1 MAAHG
6 SAFPIAKLALNN
18 SVPPILMASL
28 RMGLVLIILIPFW
41 RFRIPNK
48 KYFLPLLA
56 FSISMGVMV
65 YVFMNL
71 SLYHSSIISPIIVGS
86 QFSPIKSLATLPMAL
101 SIVGVAIF
109 AIFAA
114 KLMSIIGRRAGF
126 IFASVGSSLAAL
138 MAAYSIIIESFLLFN
153 LGCFLLGAGVAFSH
167 QYRFAAVETVSK
179 DMAPKAISI
188 ILLAGIGSAFIGP
201 NLANISKEIIPEHLY
216 AGSYIALAILTL
228 SSTIFL
234 LFYKDNHKPNNFVK
248 KDTRS
253 YFELISQPRFLQA
266 LIASAFAYAVMS
278 FLMTATPISMHVME
292 KISLS
297 KTGLVIQLHIAAMF
311 LPSLITG
318 NLIKKFGH
326 SKIMYAGVVLFSIT
340 ILTSLFEQNFVNY
353 LTALVFLGFGW
364 NFLFISGT
372 SLLVLTYKEDEKFKA
387 QGFNDL
393 IVYSIQ
399 AVASLSAGI
408 FLNLTSWKTMNLICI
423 IFLIIIVISTL
434 RADFKEKK

>member
-1 MAAHG
+1 
-6 SAFPIAKLALNN
+6 
-18 SVPPILMASL
+18 
-28 RMGLVLIILIPFW
+28 MGHVYG
-41 RFRIPNK
+41 RQ
-48 KYFLPLLA
+48 
-56 FSISMGVMV
+56 V
-65 YVFMNL
+65 YVLMNKNLWLLIL
-71 SLYHSSIISPIIVGS
+71 SQIFAFTAAPVTVFLSGIIGS

-114 KLMSIIGRRAGF
+114 KIMSIIGRRAGF
-126 IFASVGSSLAAL
+126 ILASVGSSLAAL

-228 SSTIFL
+228 SSTTFL

-340 ILTSLFEQNFVNY
+340 ILTSLFEQDFINY

>member
-1 MAAHG
+1 
-6 SAFPIAKLALNN
+6 
-18 SVPPILMASL
+18 
-28 RMGLVLIILIPFW
+28 MGHVYG
-41 RFRIPNK
+41 RQ
-48 KYFLPLLA
+48 
-56 FSISMGVMV
+56 V
-65 YVFMNL
+65 YVLMNKNLWLLIL
-71 SLYHSSIISPIIVGS
+71 SQIFAFTAAPVTVFLSGIIGS

-167 QYRFAAVETVSK
+167 QYRFAAVETVNK

-201 NLANISKEIIPEHLY
+201 NLANISKEIISEHLY

-326 SKIMYAGVVLFSIT
+326 SKIMYAGVFLFSIT

-423 IFLIIIVISTL
+423 IFLIIIFISTL

>member
-1 MAAHG
+1 
-6 SAFPIAKLALNN
+6 
-18 SVPPILMASL
+18 
-28 RMGLVLIILIPFW
+28 MGHVYG
-41 RFRIPNK
+41 RQ
-48 KYFLPLLA
+48 
-56 FSISMGVMV
+56 V
-65 YVFMNL
+65 YVLMNKNLWLLIL
-71 SLYHSSIISPIIVGS
+71 SQIFAFTAAPVTVFLSGIIGS

-126 IFASVGSSLAAL
+126 IFASVGRSLAAL

>member
-1 MAAHG
+1 MNKNLWLLILSQIFAFTAAPVTVFLSG
-6 SAFPIAKLALNN
+6 
-18 SVPPILMASL
+18 
-28 RMGLVLIILIPFW
+28 II
-41 RFRIPNK
+41 
-48 KYFLPLLA
+48 
-56 FSISMGVMV
+56 
-65 YVFMNL
+65 
-71 SLYHSSIISPIIVGS
+71 GS

-114 KLMSIIGRRAGF
+114 KVMSIIGRRAGF

-423 IFLIIIVISTL
+423 IFLIIIFISTL

>member
-1 MAAHG
+1 
-6 SAFPIAKLALNN
+6 
-18 SVPPILMASL
+18 
-28 RMGLVLIILIPFW
+28 MGHVYG
-41 RFRIPNK
+41 RQ
-48 KYFLPLLA
+48 
-56 FSISMGVMV
+56 V
-65 YVFMNL
+65 YVLMNKNLWLLIL
-71 SLYHSSIISPIIVGS
+71 SQIFAFTAAPVTVFLSGIIGS

-114 KLMSIIGRRAGF
+114 KVMSIIGRRAGF

-201 NLANISKEIIPEHLY
+201 NLANISKEIISEHLY

>member
-1 MAAHG
+1 
-6 SAFPIAKLALNN
+6 
-18 SVPPILMASL
+18 
-28 RMGLVLIILIPFW
+28 MGHVYG
-41 RFRIPNK
+41 RQ
-48 KYFLPLLA
+48 
-56 FSISMGVMV
+56 V
-65 YVFMNL
+65 YVLMNKNLWLLIL
-71 SLYHSSIISPIIVGS
+71 SQIFAFTAAPVTVFLSGIIGS

-340 ILTSLFEQNFVNY
+340 IFTSLFEQNFVNY

>member
-1 MAAHG
+1 
-6 SAFPIAKLALNN
+6 
-18 SVPPILMASL
+18 
-28 RMGLVLIILIPFW
+28 MGHVYG
-41 RFRIPNK
+41 RQ
-48 KYFLPLLA
+48 
-56 FSISMGVMV
+56 V
-65 YVFMNL
+65 YVLMNKNLWLLIL
-71 SLYHSSIISPIIVGS
+71 SQIFAFTAAPVTVFLSGIIGS

-126 IFASVGSSLAAL
+126 IFASIGSSLAAL

-399 AVASLSAGI
+399 AAASLSAGI

>member
-1 MAAHG
+1 
-6 SAFPIAKLALNN
+6 
-18 SVPPILMASL
+18 
-28 RMGLVLIILIPFW
+28 MGHVYG
-41 RFRIPNK
+41 RQ
-48 KYFLPLLA
+48 
-56 FSISMGVMV
+56 V
-65 YVFMNL
+65 YVLMNKNLWLLIL
-71 SLYHSSIISPIIVGS
+71 SQIFAFTAAPVTVFLSGIIGS

-167 QYRFAAVETVSK
+167 QYRFAAVETVNK

-408 FLNLTSWKTMNLICI
+408 FLNLTNWKTMNLICI

>member
-1 MAAHG
+1 
-6 SAFPIAKLALNN
+6 
-18 SVPPILMASL
+18 
-28 RMGLVLIILIPFW
+28 MGHVYG
-41 RFRIPNK
+41 RQ
-48 KYFLPLLA
+48 
-56 FSISMGVMV
+56 V
-65 YVFMNL
+65 YVLMNKNLWLLIL
-71 SLYHSSIISPIIVGS
+71 SQIFAFTAAPVTVFLSGIIGS
-86 QFSPIKSLATLPMAL
+86 QFSPVKSLATLPMAL

-114 KLMSIIGRRAGF
+114 KVMSIIGRRAGF

-408 FLNLTSWKTMNLICI
+408 FLNLTNWKTMNLICI

>member
-1 MAAHG
+1 
-6 SAFPIAKLALNN
+6 
-18 SVPPILMASL
+18 
-28 RMGLVLIILIPFW
+28 MGHVYG
-41 RFRIPNK
+41 RQ
-48 KYFLPLLA
+48 
-56 FSISMGVMV
+56 V
-65 YVFMNL
+65 YVLMNKNLWLLIL
-71 SLYHSSIISPIIVGS
+71 SQIFAFTAAPVTVFLSGIIGS
-86 QFSPIKSLATLPMAL
+86 QFSPIRSLATLPMAL

-114 KLMSIIGRRAGF
+114 KVMSIIGRRAGF

-408 FLNLTSWKTMNLICI
+408 FLNLTNWKTMNLICI

>member
-1 MAAHG
+1 
-6 SAFPIAKLALNN
+6 
-18 SVPPILMASL
+18 
-28 RMGLVLIILIPFW
+28 MGHVYG
-41 RFRIPNK
+41 RQ
-48 KYFLPLLA
+48 
-56 FSISMGVMV
+56 V
-65 YVFMNL
+65 YVLMNKNLWLLIL
-71 SLYHSSIISPIIVGS
+71 SQIFAFTAAPVTVFLSGIIGS

-114 KLMSIIGRRAGF
+114 KIMSIIGRRAGF
-126 IFASVGSSLAAL
+126 ILASVGSSLAAL

-228 SSTIFL
+228 SSTTFL
-234 LFYKDNHKPNNFVK
+234 LFYKDNHKSNNFVK

-326 SKIMYAGVVLFSIT
+326 SKIMYAGVFLFSIT
-340 ILTSLFEQNFVNY
+340 ILTSLFEQNFINY
-353 LTALVFLGFGW
+353 LIALVFLGFGW